1 MKKET
6 FLEILKLYREH
17 SEARHELYKMGLD
30 VMAYDDRLFK
40 IIELLLKAQ
49 FGENIDIINA
59 HLHQDGELGKVIKD
73 DEVLA
78 TIVTDEDLW
87 QYLQEEAER
96 EKATKATTTT
106 TQ

>member
-1 MKKET
+1 MRKET
-6 FLEILKLYREH
+6 FIDILKLYREH
-17 SEARHELYKMGLD
+17 SEARHELCRMGLD

-49 FGENIDIINA
+49 FGENVDIINA

-73 DEVLA
+73 EEILSD
-78 TIVTDEDLW
+78 IKTDEDLW
-87 QYLQEEAER
+87 QYLQQEAER
-96 EKATKATTTT
+96 EKAKPTTKT

>member
-1 MKKET
+1 MRKET
-6 FLEILKLYREH
+6 FIDILKLYREH
-17 SEARHELYKMGLD
+17 SEARHELYRMGLD

-49 FGENIDIINA
+49 FGENVDIINA

-73 DEVLA
+73 EEILSD
-78 TIVTDEDLW
+78 IKTDEDLW
-87 QYLQEEAER
+87 QYLQQEAER
-96 EKATKATTTT
+96 EKAKPTTKT